1 MILPFPIIRDKLPCA
16 VLFEHLVARRSERHC
31 QNVVELMVSFLLAYN
46 LEGENGAV
54 AVIIVERAKQAC
66 V

>member
-1 MILPFPIIRDKLPCA
+1 MMLPFPIIRDKLPCA
-16 VLFEHLVARRSERHC
+16 VLFEHLIARRSERHY
-31 QNVVELMVSFLLAYN
+31 QNVVELMVSFLAYN